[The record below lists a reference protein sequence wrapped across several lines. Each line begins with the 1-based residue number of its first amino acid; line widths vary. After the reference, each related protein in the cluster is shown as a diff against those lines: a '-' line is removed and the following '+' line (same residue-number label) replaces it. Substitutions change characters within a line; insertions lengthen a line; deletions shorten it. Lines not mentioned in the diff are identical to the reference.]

1 MEKASLK
8 KSELMT
14 KHLCLGFLMAAV
26 ITYTILYFSP
36 VSSASTLM
44 LVIFNFLF
52 VSLVFPL
59 RGKLGKKMMLLLAGN
74 MVGLLWN
81 TIFSMFAYAA
91 VHFIGEVFN
100 VFYMILN
107 PLLNLVW
114 IVSFWSISLSFLV
127 SSRDSKSGGK
137 T

>member
-1 MEKASLK
+1 MEKASLE

-14 KHLCLGFLMAAV
+14 KHLCLGFLMAAI
-26 ITYTILYFSP
+26 ITYITLFFSP
-36 VSSASTLM
+36 VSNESTLM

-52 VSLVFPL
+52 ISLVFPL
-59 RGKLGKKMMLLLAGN
+59 RGKLGKKMTLLLLGN

-81 TIFSMFAYAA
+81 TIFSVFAYAA

-114 IVSFWSISLSFLV
+114 IVSFWSIRHSFY
-127 SSRDSKSGGK
+127 R
-137 T
+137 